1 MLNNGDDQIDIKK
14 LNRGKKFSKL
24 YNFSK
29 YDRRFFNK
37 MKLWIKSEINLT
49 RANFLSTIFHSFN
62 TNDLLYENDIIEPL
76 SNLLSKP
83 DVGLSDSVPGPLLT
97 K

>member
-37 MKLWIKSEINLT
+37 MKLWIKSEINLGCAGLYGLQKCMET
-49 RANFLSTIFHSFN
+49 HTSHDAMA
-62 TNDLLYENDIIEPL
+62 LLD
-76 SNLLSKP
+76 
-83 DVGLSDSVPGPLLT
+83 
-97 K
+97 